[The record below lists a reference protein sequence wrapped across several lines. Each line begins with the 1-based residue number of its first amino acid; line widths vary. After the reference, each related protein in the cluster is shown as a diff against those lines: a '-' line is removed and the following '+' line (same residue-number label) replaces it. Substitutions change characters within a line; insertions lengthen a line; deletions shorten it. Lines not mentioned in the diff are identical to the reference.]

1 MSMIGTCIWY
11 NGTAEEAAEF
21 YCGIIPNSKVIEK
34 KYYLEGGPGV
44 VGSVLTVLFTLD
56 GTEYLALN
64 GGPHYPLTPAMSIMV
79 YCDTQ
84 DEVDRY
90 WNALSEGG
98 EEGQCGWLVD
108 RFGLSWQIVPRIMM
122 NYLNTADVVA
132 SQRAWNAMI
141 SMRKLDIA
149 TIEAAYRGEPTN

>member
-11 NGTAEEAAEF
+11 NGQAEEAADF
-21 YCGIIPNSKVIEK
+21 YCGIIPNSQVIEK

-64 GGPHYPLTPAMSIMV
+64 GGPHFPLTPAMSIMV

-149 TIEAAYRGEPTN
+149 TIEAAYRGEPSN

>member
-79 YCDTQ
+79 YCERKTRWTDTG
-84 DEVDRY
+84 VHCRK
-90 WNALSEGG
+90 
-98 EEGQCGWLVD
+98 
-108 RFGLSWQIVPRIMM
+108 
-122 NYLNTADVVA
+122 VVRKVSAVGSSTDSVFPGRSYHA
-132 SQRAWNAMI
+132 S
-141 SMRKLDIA
+141 
-149 TIEAAYRGEPTN
+149 

>member
-90 WNALSEGG
+90 WSALSEGG

-141 SMRKLDIA
+141 SMRKLDIT
-149 TIEAAYRGEPTN
+149 TIEAAYRGEPTH